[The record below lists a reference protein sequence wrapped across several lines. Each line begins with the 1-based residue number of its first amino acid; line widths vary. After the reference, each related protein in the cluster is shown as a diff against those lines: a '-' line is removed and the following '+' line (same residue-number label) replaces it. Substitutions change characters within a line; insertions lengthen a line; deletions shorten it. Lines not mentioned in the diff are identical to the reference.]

1 MDEQIKRILYIH
13 IMGYYSGLIK
23 KEFLTHMQSTSS
35 RMLDWMNHK
44 LESRLPRAI
53 STTSD
58 MQMTP
63 SLWQKA

>member
-44 LESRLPRAI
+44 LESRLLGEI
-53 STTSD
+53 SIISD
-58 MQMTP
+58 VQMIP
-63 SLWQKA
+63 L